1 MNKGFG
7 LLAVTTVIALMG
19 ASPSHALS
27 LKLLNNGNLLDA
39 DNSKSGVS
47 VSVGGSTASA
57 PIKADVGG
65 KLLGQ
70 GNARNTASVGLDL
83 GGVVKNTKAG
93 ATVDLLSPARGTGVA
108 LSTSTGALGGNGLG
122 LDLSVGLPGL
132 GLSGSGTGGGNGSG
146 NGGAG
151 GGNGGGG
158 NGGGGTGG
166 GILIAELGAP
176 DICAT
181 PSSARINAL
190 LRSQSYDYSMLAQ
203 ATRVRIVPVEI
214 CLSVRDRLNAT
225 LANTASVAQLQ
236 QFLSTSS
243 SVERSLSRAGYGL
256 ANVVAVDRSGST
268 LIVYVI

>member
-1 MNKGFG
+1 MNKCFG

-27 LKLLNNGNLLDA
+27 LKLLNDGNLLDV

-70 GNARNTASVGLDL
+70 SNARNTASVGLDL

-132 GLSGSGTGGGNGSG
+132 RLSGSGTGGGNGSG
-146 NGGAG
+146 NGGTG

-256 ANVVAVDRSGST
+256 ANVVAVDRNGST